1 MPTRGKPTR
10 KESSNLDFGGAIR
23 NSHEQKADALRVLDM
38 DNLVNEYWSRA
49 DNLVY
54 DSEGSLTSID
64 FLYDQTK
71 GKYKIQTVAD
81 VAGSLNNTYFLL
93 DTAQEAKKYYVWYN
107 VGATGTDPMVAG
119 RTGIAVPIAF
129 NDSAAIVALATKL
142 ILDATAELKATGVS
156 NVVTIEN
163 VEFGTSSISDVSTG
177 FTLTTVIAGTSE
189 VVKSIE
195 LVAPPETKYL
205 YNEFEKQIELYDF
218 VEFHSDFV
226 ETTPGGDKALRVQ
239 GEISI
244 VTDPNNNNEI
254 VNAYTEASSVPAS
267 VLTTIGTFTAPVG
280 KTTFL
285 QRVSAGGQN
294 IATFQVEV
302 NGSKLEKRRTY
313 FSGDLTTDFVFGGFS
328 ESGYPLTVGD
338 VVTVKVTH
346 SRPLSGD
353 FESKIQA
360 LQVG

>member
-1 MPTRGKPTR
+1 MTHEGKPTR
-10 KESSNLDFGGAIR
+10 KDASNLDFGGAIR
-23 NSHEQKADALRVLDM
+23 NSHEQRADALRVLDM
-38 DNLVNEYWSRA
+38 DNLVNEYWSRT

-54 DSEGSLTSID
+54 DSDGSLTNID
-64 FLYDQTK
+64 FLYDKTK
-71 GKYKIQTVAD
+71 GKYKIQTTAD
-81 VAGSLNNTYFLL
+81 VAGSLNNKYFLL
-93 DTAQEAKKYYVWYN
+93 DTAQGADLYYIWYN
-107 VGATGTDPMVAG
+107 VGGTGTDPMIAG
-119 RTGIAVPIAF
+119 RTGVAVPLAF
-129 NDSAAIVALATKL
+129 NDSAAVVALATKL
-142 ILDATAELKATGVS
+142 ILDSLSGLIAVGVS
-156 NVVTIEN
+156 NVVTVEN
-163 VEFGTSSISDVSTG
+163 AEFGTSSITEVDTG
-177 FTLTTVIAGTSE
+177 FIFTTLVDGTSE
-189 VVKSIE
+189 LVKSIE
-195 LVAPPETKYL
+195 LVAPANTKYL

-254 VNAYTEASSVPAS
+254 VNTYTEASSVPAS

-285 QRVSAGGQN
+285 QRISAGGEN

-338 VVTVKVTH
+338 VVTVKVIH
-346 SRPLSGD
+346 ERPFSGD